1 MKIEMTKEEI
11 EEKLANG
18 ELIRCEDCGEICE
31 IEHAL
36 RISDGYVCENC
47 ADNYSLCCMCGENHH
62 HNETTY
68 THGEYYCE
76 TCFNEVFTT
85 CSDCGEIIT
94 RDDEAYYVDGGDYH
108 VCQYC
113 YDNYYSVCDDCENTF
128 HQDDLHYNED
138 DECYYCSSC
147 YGDHANSPISSY
159 HTHKNHHE
167 PIFHT
172 ENGIQHDDSNNLF
185 LGAEIEVDNGNY
197 REETA
202 KEVIDIMND
211 FLYCEHD
218 GSLNDGFEMITQPAT
233 LTFHKSIMNK
243 YKEAF
248 ETLIRNGFRS
258 HNTTTCGLHIHF
270 NRSYLGANGSQ
281 EQEMAIVRL
290 LYLTE
295 KMWDDLSKF
304 ARRNLE
310 NCRWAKKYNK
320 DAQDVV
326 KEIKENSY
334 RNEIIAGDRY
344 MGVNLTNRTT
354 IEFRIFKG
362 TLKLNTYIASLQLV
376 DLLVNL
382 AKDNSISITDL
393 QNYTFEKII
402 EIAIDKNYSEMIQYL
417 QERRMMTET
426 ADDTAVSENNT
437 NTNNNDEE

>member
-1 MKIEMTKEEI
+1 MNMVTCRDCGRIFDIDNTDNQGYIEIDEEYI
-11 EEKLANG
+11 CKDCAENY
-18 ELIRCEDCGEICE
+18 IRCAYCEDMVYKEDC
-31 IEHAL
+31 
-36 RISDGYVCENC
+36 V
-47 ADNYSLCCMCGENHH
+47 
-62 HNETTY
+62 TT
-68 THGEYYCE
+68 EYGQYCR
-76 TCFNEVFTT
+76 TCFEENFVL
-85 CSDCGEIIT
+85 CSDCGCFEHIDNAHYVSSRNDYICDSCYL
-94 RDDEAYYVDGGDYH
+94 DDYAT
-108 VCQYC
+108 
-113 YDNYYSVCDDCENTF
+113 CESCERVF
-128 HQDDLHYNED
+128 HLDDLEWND
-138 DECYYCSSC
+138 DYDCYYCRECDEEYNS
-147 YGDHANSPISSY
+147 DSPIASY
-159 HTHKNHHE
+159 HTHKNHHR

-172 ENGIQHDDSNNLF
+172 ENGIQNDDSNNLF

-202 KEVIDIMND
+202 REVIDIMND

-233 LTFHKSIMNK
+233 LNYHKSIMNK

-248 ETLIRNGFRS
+248 DTLIRNGFRS

-326 KEIKENSY
+326 KEIKENNY
-334 RNEIIAGDRY
+334 GNEIVAGDRY

-362 TLKLNTYIASLQLV
+362 TLKLNTYIATLQLV

-402 EIAIDKNYSEMIQYL
+402 EIAIDKNYNEMIQYL

-426 ADDTAVSENNT
+426 ADNTAVSENNT
-437 NTNNNDEE
+437 NTNNDDEE